1 MASTAAPRRDKAVYA
16 PVLHSVVEQ
25 APQTCEAEEL
35 RCCGCPPIEPNST
48 MRKGWDAWI
57 LGTIAWVMTVI
68 PVRLCFFTTDTEQDA
83 IVEAVLDITWLIDLF
98 IRFRT
103 AYEHHETGHIVRSRR
118 KIAINYAARGMLMD
132 LVAVVP
138 CIYEVL
144 VPAFSTHR
152 ARGQSLSTI
161 VWMGGSRL
169 CKTFRCAI
177 SQAERSIRFLVRL
190 NIAAAGLQGFRS

>member
-1 MASTAAPRRDKAVYA
+1 MASTAPPRGEKAVYA

-25 APQTCEAEEL
+25 PQKHEAEEH

-68 PVRLCFFTTDTEQDA
+68 PVRLCFFTADTEQDA
-83 IVEAVLDITWLIDLF
+83 IAEAILDTTWLIDLF
-98 IRFRT
+98 IRLRT

-138 CIYEVL
+138 CIYDVL

-152 ARGQSLSTI
+152 ADGQSLSTI

-169 CKTFRCAI
+169 CKTFRCVI
-177 SQAERSIRFLVRL
+177 SEAERPIHFLILL
-190 NIAAAGLQGFRS
+190 NFALAGLQGF